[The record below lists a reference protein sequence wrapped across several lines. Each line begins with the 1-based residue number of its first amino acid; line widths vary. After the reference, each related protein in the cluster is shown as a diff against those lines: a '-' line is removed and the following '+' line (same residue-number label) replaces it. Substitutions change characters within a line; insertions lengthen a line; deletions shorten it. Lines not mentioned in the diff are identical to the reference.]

1 MRSCQII
8 EYGKPLEMREY
19 PNPEPQGTEV
29 LIKVTACGVC
39 HTDVHVWQG
48 FFDLGDGEQFT
59 IASRGVEL
67 PFTMGHEVI
76 GEVTALGP
84 DASGVAVGDRRVV
97 FPWIGCGECPACQ
110 RGWEVDCE
118 SPNPLGTRQHG
129 GYSDHII
136 VPHARYLVAFGDVPE
151 ALACT
156 YACSGL
162 TVYSALKKVAHLQK
176 DDTLLIIGAGGV
188 GLNAVNIAPAETAA
202 QVIVA
207 DIDPAKRQAALDAG
221 AAHAVDN
228 GSDNAVA
235 ELKKLSQG
243 GARATIDFVGSPE
256 TAQFGFDA
264 LRRGGTQVIVGLWG
278 GKFRFS
284 LPFLPLQHRTLRGSY
299 VGSLEELK
307 ELMALVMAGKIPP
320 LPVATRPLDEAT
332 SVLEDLQQGGKIVGR
347 VVLTP

>member
-48 FFDLGDGEQFT
+48 YFDLGDGEQAT

-76 GEVTALGP
+76 GEVSALGP
-84 DASGVAVGDRRVV
+84 DASGVSVGDRRVV
-97 FPWIGCGECPACQ
+97 FPWLGCGECPACQ

-118 SPNPLGTRQHG
+118 SPNPLGTLQHG

-136 VPHARYLVAFGDVPE
+136 VPHARYLVEFGNISE
-151 ALACT
+151 ELACT

-162 TVYSALKKVAHLQK
+162 TVYSALKKVTHLQK
-176 DDTLLIIGAGGV
+176 DDVLLIIGAGGV
-188 GLNAVNIAPAETAA
+188 GLNAVNISPAVTDA

-207 DIDPAKRQAALDAG
+207 DIDPEKRQAALDAG

-228 GSDNAVA
+228 GSDDAIA
-235 ELKKLSQG
+235 ELQRLSQG
-243 GARATIDFVGSPE
+243 GARAVIDFVGSSE
-256 TAQFGFDA
+256 TAQFGFSA

-320 LPVATRPLDEAT
+320 LPVATRPLEEAN
-332 SVLEDLQQGGKIVGR
+332 SVLEDLQKGGKIVGR
-347 VVLTP
+347 VVLKP